1 MLEKVY
7 GDYWKTVIDTMLEGL
22 MLVDPDGRIVFVNRA
37 FEQLSGY
44 RLDELV
50 GKSCEVIGCDTCFG
64 TRAEGKDKYCALFK
78 EGDVRRRKCVFKR
91 KDGAAVHVLKN
102 AATIKDQNGKVVGG
116 VENMTD
122 LSPLVAQEQVITQL
136 RKQLQGMDGFH
147 GMLGNSLP
155 MLKVFDLITS
165 AASSEAPVIIYGESG
180 TGKEMVAA
188 AVHRLGAR
196 NNGPY
201 IKVNC
206 AALNENLLESELF
219 GHVKGAFT
227 GAEQNRIGRFEAADK
242 GDIFL
247 DEIGDLPMA
256 TQTKLLRVVQEKEFE
271 RVGDHKPISLDV
283 RVIAATNKNL
293 EKLMEEELFREDLY
307 YRLNVIPIYLPPL
320 RARREDV
327 PVLTEAFIQRLQL
340 KTGKSITGIGKD
352 AMEQLLAYDWPGN
365 VRELINA
372 VEYAFVL
379 CQQGEITCEHL
390 PAKIG
395 AGAAPDA
402 VARPEQMPGVAQ
414 QEERRKL
421 LKALQESGGNK
432 TAAARL
438 LGVSR
443 VTVWKR
449 LKKHNI
455 QGEYQL
461 RQQGD

>member
-22 MLVDPDGRIVFVNRA
+22 MLVDPEGRIVFVNRA

-44 RLDELV
+44 SLDELV

-78 EGDVRRRKCVFKR
+78 EGDVRRRKCIFRR
-91 KDGAAVHVLKN
+91 KDGTAVHVLKN
-102 AATIKDQNGKVVGG
+102 AATIKDRTGKVVGG

-122 LSPLVAQEQVITQL
+122 LSPLVAQEQVISQL

-155 MLKVFDLITS
+155 MLKVFDLVTS
-165 AASSEAPVIIYGESG
+165 AAASEAPVIIYGESG

-196 NNGPY
+196 SSGPY

-256 TQTKLLRVVQEKEFE
+256 TQTKLLRVLQEKEFE
-271 RVGDHKPISLDV
+271 RVGDHNPISLDV

-293 EKLMEEELFREDLY
+293 EKLMTEGRFRDDLF

-327 PVLTEAFIQRLQL
+327 PLLTEAFIQRLQL
-340 KTGKSITGIGKD
+340 KTGKSITGISKN
-352 AMEQLLAYDWPGN
+352 AMEFLLAYDWPGN

-372 VEYAFVL
+372 LEYAFVL
-379 CQQGEITCEHL
+379 CPQEEITCEHL

-395 AGAAPDA
+395 VRAEHGADA
-402 VARPEQMPGVAQ
+402 RSTTMPGVAQ

-421 LKALQESGGNK
+421 IEALQESGGNK
-432 TAAARL
+432 TAAARR
-438 LGVSR
+438 LGISR
-443 VTVWKR
+443 VTLWKR

-461 RQQGD
+461 RDQVD

>member
-44 RLDELV
+44 SFDELV

-78 EGDVRRRKCVFKR
+78 EGDVRRRKCIFKR
-91 KDGAAVHVLKN
+91 KDGTVVHVLKN

-122 LSPLVAQEQVITQL
+122 LSPLVAQEEVITKL

-147 GMLGNSLP
+147 GMLGSSLP

-188 AVHRLGAR
+188 AVHRLGVR
-196 NNGPY
+196 TSGPY

-283 RVIAATNKNL
+283 RVIAATNKDL
-293 EKLMEEELFREDLY
+293 EKLMEGGLFREDLY

-327 PVLTEAFIQRLQL
+327 PVLTEAFMQRLQL

-352 AMEQLLAYDWPGN
+352 AMEHLLAYDWPGN

-379 CQQGEITCEHL
+379 CPQGEITCEHL

-395 AGAAPDA
+395 SRVECVTVPRSESISGS
-402 VARPEQMPGVAQ
+402 VQ

-421 LKALQESGGNK
+421 LEALRASGGNK

-443 VTVWKR
+443 VTLWKR

-461 RQQGD
+461 YEPGN